1 MTDATDQSIASA
13 SPAAASKSKF
23 RFKASLVEVA
33 VCLLVLNLFIMAG
46 LFWKIEVNK
55 PPVIATVSV
64 SQLSRIYGQQFAAD
78 PTNTPEMIRLKT
90 GIFMAT
96 TEKLIAQSA
105 KQKGMVVF
113 ARECILTGDSLD
125 LTPQVS
131 SAVDQALKSGNLTM
145 GGTGNATLNLGQ

>member
-1 MTDATDQSIASA
+1 MTDAADQSAVPSNSVRA
-13 SPAAASKSKF
+13 PKQKF
-23 RFKASLVEVA
+23 RIKASLVEVA
-33 VCLLVLNLFIMAG
+33 VCLLVLNLFVMAG
-46 LFWKIEVNK
+46 LLWKIEVNK

-96 TEKLIAQSA
+96 TEKMLAQSA

-113 ARECILTGDSLD
+113 ARECVLTGDSLD
-125 LTPQVS
+125 LTPQVAG
-131 SAVDQALKSGNLTM
+131 AVDQALKSGALTLGGIGNAALNLT
-145 GGTGNATLNLGQ
+145 Q

>member
-1 MTDATDQSIASA
+1 MTDILDSSSPPTIPSAPAKRSFPLKVSIGE
-13 SPAAASKSKF
+13 AAA
-23 RFKASLVEVA
+23 
-33 VCLLVLNLFIMAG
+33 CLLVLNLFVMAG
-46 LFWKIEVNK
+46 LFWKIEANK

-90 GIFMAT
+90 SIFMAT
-96 TEKLIAQSA
+96 TEKLLAQSA

-113 ARECILTGDSLD
+113 ARECVLTGDSLD

-131 SAVDQALKSGNLTM
+131 SAVDQALKSGALTT
-145 GGTGNATLNLGQ
+145 GGTGNATLNLTQ

>member
-1 MTDATDQSIASA
+1 MTDILDSA
-13 SPAAASKSKF
+13 SPPAIPSAPAKRKF
-23 RFKASLVEVA
+23 TLKVSIGEAA
-33 VCLLVLNLFIMAG
+33 VCLLVLNLFVMAG
-46 LFWKIEVNK
+46 IFLEVEGNK

-96 TEKLIAQSA
+96 TEKLLAQSA
-105 KQKGMVVF
+105 KQRGMVVF
-113 ARECILTGDSLD
+113 ARECVLTGDSLD

-131 SAVDQALKSGNLTM
+131 SAVDQALKSGALTM
-145 GGTGNATLNLGQ
+145 GGSGNATLNLTQ